1 MAVLWIARWNI
12 PLGRTK
18 EYTKWAENVIPRLIA
33 APKVEEFR
41 AYRSTITSHRV
52 LMMLEFES
60 LKDWAEFT
68 ESEEGKKIWT
78 EIMSNTANLSAEL
91 WGPSPIAPEPLHAE

>member
-12 PLGRTK
+12 PSGRIK
-18 EYTKWAENVIPRLIA
+18 EYTGWAENIIPRLIA
-33 APKVEEFR
+33 APKVKEFR

-68 ESEEGKKIWT
+68 ESGEGKKIWT
-78 EIMSNTANLSAEL
+78 EIMSNTVNLSAEL